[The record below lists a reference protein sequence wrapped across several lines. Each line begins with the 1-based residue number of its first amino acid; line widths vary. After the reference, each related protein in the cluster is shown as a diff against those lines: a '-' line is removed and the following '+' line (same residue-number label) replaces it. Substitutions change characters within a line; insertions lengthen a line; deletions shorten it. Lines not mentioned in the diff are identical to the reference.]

1 MAIQVTTNVEAS
13 LEERKK
19 FVLAF
24 NDTMVKI
31 WKERITLLDVIDTGT
46 LLNSV
51 VGVRCNADGKFLQIE
66 LSQAFRTYGLW
77 QDRGVGKEVYRGNPG
92 DIGRDKMRVA
102 KRWFSLK
109 YFASFYKLKEF
120 LSDNVGKQFLGMTSD
135 VFETDKFNKQAWP

>member
-1 MAIQVTTNVEAS
+1 MAINVNTGVEAS

-51 VGVRCNADGKFLQIE
+51 IGVKCNADGQFLQIE
-66 LSQAFRTYGLW
+66 LSQAFRTYGFW
-77 QDRGVGKEVYRGNPG
+77 QDRGVGKEVPRGNQG
-92 DIGRDKMRVA
+92 DIGRDKMRGR
-102 KRWFSLK
+102 KRWFSLR
-109 YFASFYKLKEF
+109 YFASFYKLREF

-135 VFETDKFNKQAWP
+135 VFETDKFIKQAWH

>member
-1 MAIQVTTNVEAS
+1 MAINVNTGAEAS

-19 FVLAF
+19 FILAF

-51 VGVRCNADGKFLQIE
+51 IGVRCNADGKFLQIE

-77 QDRGVGKEVYRGNPG
+77 QDRGVGKEVARGNPG

-109 YFASFYKLKEF
+109 YFASFYKLREF
-120 LSDNVGKQFLGMTSD
+120 LSDNVGRQFLGMTSD

>member
-66 LSQAFRTYGLW
+66 LSQAFRTYGIW
-77 QDRGVGKEVYRGNPG
+77 QDRGVGKELARGNPG

-109 YFASFYKLKEF
+109 YFASFYNLKEF
-120 LSDNVGKQFLGMTSD
+120 LADNVGRQFLGMTSD

>member
-1 MAIQVTTNVEAS
+1 MAINVNTGVEAS

-51 VGVRCNADGKFLQIE
+51 IGVRCNADGQFLQIE

-77 QDRGVGKEVYRGNPG
+77 QDRGVGKEVARGNPG
-92 DIGRDKMRVA
+92 DIGRNKMRVA

-109 YFASFYKLKEF
+109 YFASFYKLREF

-135 VFETDKFNKQAWP
+135 VFETDKFIKQAWH

>member
-51 VGVRCNADGKFLQIE
+51 IGVRCNADGKFLQIE

-77 QDRGVGKEVYRGNPG
+77 QDRGVGKEVARGNPG

-109 YFASFYKLKEF
+109 YFASFYKLREF
-120 LSDNVGKQFLGMTSD
+120 LSDNVGRQFLGMTSD